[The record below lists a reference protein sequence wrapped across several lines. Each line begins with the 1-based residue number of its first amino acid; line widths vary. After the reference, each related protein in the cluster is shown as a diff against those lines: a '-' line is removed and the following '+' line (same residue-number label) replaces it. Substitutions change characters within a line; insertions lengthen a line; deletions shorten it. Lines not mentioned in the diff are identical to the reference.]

1 MEFRLWIGLW
11 TCLFLFL
18 FVMFNLSFLVK
29 YITRFTEDC
38 FATLV
43 AVIFI
48 IDALKSIYKLKELT
62 MTIGLTKMDA
72 NNDSNNLMKLINQTP
87 YASENLSSIVYSREL
102 QLRRAENDSTFYFSA
117 ILFLLT
123 FMICMGL
130 KSFLHM
136 PYLTAGI
143 RKFLSDFAVCISIV
157 FASLLDYWMNL
168 NTVKL
173 TLPSVFEVSPD
184 KFRSFNFSR
193 YIYCTKV
200 FFFCLSLLK
209 LVETGLFPSILVATR
224 YKPFSLPFF
233 QQ

>member
-1 MEFRLWIGLW
+1 MEFRLWIGMW

-62 MTIGLTKMDA
+62 LTIGLAKMDS
-72 NNDSNNLMKLINQTP
+72 NNDSNNLVKLINQTP
-87 YASENLSSIVYSREL
+87 YGNLSPIAYSREL

-117 ILFLLT
+117 ILFMLT

-130 KSFLHM
+130 KSLLHM

-157 FASLLDYWMNL
+157 FSSLLDYWVNL
-168 NTVKL
+168 NTLKL
-173 TLPSVFEVSPD
+173 SLPSSFAVSKARKPPIHVTD
-184 KFRSFNFSR
+184 
-193 YIYCTKV
+193 CTTTA
-200 FFFCLSLLK
+200 C
-209 LVETGLFPSILVATR
+209 
-224 YKPFSLPFF
+224 
-233 QQ
+233 